1 MTPQPIK
8 VALGTRLVDAVE
20 IIKRKKIS
28 ELPVVDDAGRPAGLL
43 DITDLIGLIPKEEAE
58 HLTRVA

>member
-1 MTPQPIK
+1 
-8 VALGTRLVDAVE
+8 VDAVE
-20 IIKRKKIS
+20 VIKQRKIS
-28 ELPVVDDAGRPAGLL
+28 ELPVVDAAGCPAGLL